1 MISSVFDEF
10 RFLVLDIVMKMRFSQ
25 ACSYIGVGRTTMYR
39 LIDQGHIKPFRSP
52 GGHYVFDSEMLDD
65 YLGKPKAAARRTV
78 CYCRVSTRKR
88 KQDLERQIQVCEL
101 FCAGKGWDFE
111 VIEDIGSGM
120 NFKKPGLVRLV
131 RMLLKGEISRLIV
144 THKDRLLRFG
154 VELIELICE
163 ENQTEFICI
172 NKSEERNAQ
181 EELAEDI
188 LSIIT
193 VFSGRLYGSR
203 SRKHKK
209 IIEENR
215 KLFGKE
221 KGDESEEDDPDGNG
235 PPDAESDTDSGQDV
249 LRMDH
254 CL

>member
-1 MISSVFDEF
+1 
-10 RFLVLDIVMKMRFSQ
+10 
-25 ACSYIGVGRTTMYR
+25 
-39 LIDQGHIKPFRSP
+39 
-52 GGHYVFDSEMLDD
+52 
-65 YLGKPKAAARRTV
+65 
-78 CYCRVSTRKR
+78 
-88 KQDLERQIQVCEL
+88 
-101 FCAGKGWDFE
+101 
-111 VIEDIGSGM
+111 M

-131 RMLLKGEISRLIV
+131 RMLLKGGISRLIV

-163 ENQTEFICI
+163 EKQTEFICI

-203 SRKHKK
+203 SIKNKK